1 MPNLEDIDRFKQ
13 DIRALGR
20 ESELLE
26 QWGEVYEDVPP
37 PEQGIPT
44 DLSELMGSAPEGRGE
59 EASPEGDL
67 ASFLDALSLNAE
79 PGVEEPESSLAAG
92 LESPDAF
99 ALPEELGT
107 DSGVE
112 EASVEA
118 LGKPLPDFGGLGEGS
133 ESEGLADRPRGTP
146 ELPDQDEGGVPEGL
160 LGGLTDDLSASVPEF
175 PESGFPE
182 IPETPETPEE
192 AQGIVDD
199 LSAFELPVPD
209 TEAESAPG
217 PGSGPEEFGEPV
229 IPGES
234 AGTEEPAG
242 FEEIPLAP
250 EEVSLFGEEVQ
261 DQGAGAAEASDAGF
275 QDLSM
280 PPEEPLPDLS
290 EAPASQPED
299 FEGFDVSIP
308 EFGEAETAVPP
319 GAREAAAP
327 SEVASADFGELSPG
341 MQPAQGEPEDTFD
354 TFRLDESE
362 LPASPPPAAGV
373 GGINLDAEL
382 ANLENDLTPAENF
395 NLESAWGASDF
406 SIPGYETPAPAPKK
420 PAGASVRPGLERP
433 DRAKPEEPGRE
444 GEDESAPEVNLTEEQ
459 VDALQDTL
467 LSYPLNLR
475 LAIEEALAE
484 ERGTE
489 AQRSRLVHL
498 LVKGAAPGE
507 AASLASRI
515 LKRPISVP
523 KDFEK
528 RTGAELEAEK
538 GSLRYILIHTVAP
551 IAAMVLAVV
560 LGLGILGFL
569 GYRFVYRPI
578 RAELLYREGYEE
590 IRQDRFPE
598 AESVFQKADKV
609 WVHKRWYYRYAEA
622 FAAKNQFVW
631 AAGKYD
637 ALLKRW
643 PNDRKG
649 VLDWAALEFRF
660 RLDYGKAAR
669 LLKGYIEA
677 RNYFDKDA
685 LMLLGDVYLEWAES
699 EGDGGERLFEDA
711 RLQYSTL
718 VERYGP
724 EDPYMERML
733 RWFLR
738 TERVLGRDNYAEI
751 RKLKDRFL
759 GDRKS
764 RISSETLADLGGY
777 LLDRGEVEDVSRIL
791 LRAVDQD
798 PSVPE
803 AHYELSR
810 YFRRI
815 GNAPEERTA
824 LGNAIRLLESL
835 PNPSNRRLGM
845 LVEALNRAGE
855 GYVELKEFVTAEDLF
870 TRAVRRYERAL
881 SLGQLRR
888 SPLYGKAYAN
898 LADILFFQRD
908 DLDGAAVLYGK
919 AHDHGYVTPD
929 SLYKLGYIHYRR
941 ERWEQAL
948 ENFYRAGLDTEES
961 PYLLYATANA
971 LFQREDFFAAQGY
984 YTRLAD
990 RLKFELDQLPLV
1002 EPQVRPSHGEIV
1014 DLLMR
1019 TTNNLGVALYRIG
1032 NRMGDP
1038 RRRSAAMV
1046 QLMESSRYYDSMER
1060 DPTSMIRPES
1070 RNLGYLNLDFI
1081 LHPQRG
1087 IDLSIYPDLPKR
1099 MKFPKE

>member
-26 QWGEVYEDVPP
+26 LWGEKYEDVPP
-37 PEQGIPT
+37 PEQGLPA
-44 DLSELMGSAPEGRGE
+44 DLSELMEPVPEGPAAE
-59 EASPEGDL
+59 SAPEGDL
-67 ASFLDALSLNAE
+67 ASFLDALSLE
-79 PGVEEPESSLAAG
+79 PGPEPEEPVPEGPESSLAG
-92 LESPDAF
+92 DLEAPDIF
-99 ALPEELGT
+99 GEEGSGP
-107 DSGVE
+107 DSGGG
-112 EASVEA
+112 SVEA
-118 LGKPLPDFGGLGEGS
+118 LGRPLPEFGGLEEGS
-133 ESEGLADRPRGTP
+133 GSEGLADLPREEP
-146 ELPDQDEGGVPEGL
+146 EVPGPEEGGIPEGL
-160 LGGLTDDLSASVPEF
+160 LSGLTDELAAQVPDVPEADF
-175 PESGFPE
+175 GSVPE
-182 IPETPETPEE
+182 IPEVPGE
-192 AQGIVDD
+192 APGIVDE
-199 LSAFELPVPD
+199 LAAFEIPEP
-209 TEAESAPG
+209 EPYAESTEPEAAEGLEAPA
-217 PGSGPEEFGEPV
+217 EE
-229 IPGES
+229 
-234 AGTEEPAG
+234 AGGQEEPGA
-242 FEEIPLAP
+242 FEEVPLAP
-250 EEVSLFGEEVQ
+250 EEFSLFGEEESS
-261 DQGAGAAEASDAGF
+261 GTPEPEGGEPGF
-275 QDLSM
+275 GI
-280 PPEEPLPDLS
+280 PEEALPDLGEAGPS
-290 EAPASQPED
+290 EALAEE

-308 EFGEAETAVPP
+308 ELGDSGGEPGPAPTSPP
-319 GAREAAAP
+319 SGEEAA
-327 SEVASADFGELSPG
+327 ADFGELT
-341 MQPAQGEPEDTFD
+341 PELGAAPEGSEDSFD
-354 TFRLDESE
+354 TFRLDES
-362 LPASPPPAAGV
+362 PRPSAPPTP
-373 GGINLDAEL
+373 GGSGISLDEEL
-382 ANLENDLTPAENF
+382 ASLENDLTPSENF

-406 SIPGYETPAPAPKK
+406 SIPGYETPPPAAKKPAPAPRE
-420 PAGASVRPGLERP
+420 APGRP
-433 DRAKPEEPGRE
+433 DRGGEAFPESARE
-444 GEDESAPEVNLTEEQ
+444 SEDESVPEVALTEDQ
-459 VDALQDTL
+459 VDRLQDTL

-489 AQRSRLVHL
+489 AQRSRMVL
-498 LVKGAAPGE
+498 LLAKGATPGE
-507 AASLASRI
+507 AAALASRI
-515 LKRPISVP
+515 LKRPVSVP

-560 LGLGILGFL
+560 LGLGVLGFL

-598 AESVFQKADKV
+598 AETVFQRADRI

-622 FAAKNQFVW
+622 FAAKDQFVS
-631 AAGKYD
+631 AARKYE
-637 ALLKRW
+637 ALLRRW

-649 VLDWAALEFRF
+649 VLDWAALEFRS
-660 RLDYGKAAR
+660 RLDYSTAAR

-685 LMLLGDVYLEWAES
+685 LLLLGDVYLEWAES
-699 EGDGGERLFEDA
+699 EGVKGERLFEDA

-718 VERYGP
+718 VERYGA

-738 TERVLGRDNYAEI
+738 TERVLGKDNYEEI
-751 RKLKDRFL
+751 RRLKDRFL
-759 GDRKS
+759 GDPKS

-798 PSVPE
+798 PTVPE

-810 YFRRI
+810 YFRSI

-824 LGNAIRLLESL
+824 LENSIRLLETAPSL
-835 PNPSNRRLGM
+835 TNRRVGM

-855 GYVELKEFVTAEDLF
+855 GYAELREYVTAEDF
-870 TRAVRRYERAL
+870 FSRAVARYERAL

-888 SPLYGKAYAN
+888 SPVYGKAYAN
-898 LADILFFQRD
+898 LADILLFQRD

-919 AHDHGYVTPD
+919 SHDHGYVTPD
-929 SLYKLGYIHYRR
+929 TLYKLGYIQYRR
-941 ERWEQAL
+941 ERWEDAL
-948 ENFYRAGLDTEES
+948 ENFYRAGLDSEES
-961 PYLLYATANA
+961 PYLLYSTGNA
-971 LFQREDFFAAQGY
+971 LYQREDFFAAQGY
-984 YTRLAD
+984 YSRLVD
-990 RLKFELDQLPLV
+990 RLTFELDQLPLV

-1019 TTNNLGVALYRIG
+1019 ATNNLGVALYRIG

-1038 RRRSAAMV
+1038 RRRAAAMA
-1046 QLMESSRYYDSMER
+1046 QLMESSRYYDALER
-1060 DPTSMIRPES
+1060 DPATMIRPETQ
-1070 RNLGYLNLDFI
+1070 NLGYLNLDFI

-1099 MKFPKE
+1099 MKFPRD

>member
-26 QWGEVYEDVPP
+26 QWGEAYEDVPP
-37 PEQGIPT
+37 PEQGIPA
-44 DLSELMGSAPEGRGE
+44 DLYELMGP
-59 EASPEGDL
+59 ASETESEKPSLEGDL
-67 ASFLDALSLNAE
+67 ASFLDTLSLNAE
-79 PGVEEPESSLAAG
+79 PGDEEPESSLAVD
-92 LESPDAF
+92 LEAPDAF
-99 ALPEELGT
+99 SLPEEPGPEPEA
-107 DSGVE
+107 S

-118 LGKPLPDFGGLGEGS
+118 LGKSLPDFGGLDEPAG
-133 ESEGLADRPRGTP
+133 SEGLADLPREPSG
-146 ELPDQDEGGVPEGL
+146 LPAEDEGGIPEGL
-160 LGGLTDDLSASVPEF
+160 LGGLTDDLADSA
-175 PESGFPE
+175 PE
-182 IPETPETPEE
+182 IPEASEEPMEPEE
-192 AQGIVDD
+192 VPGLVDNF
-199 LSAFELPVPD
+199 SASEPYGPD
-209 TEAESAPG
+209 SEAEAGLEPEG
-217 PGSGPEEFGEPV
+217 GSEEFGEPL
-229 IPGES
+229 G
-234 AGTEEPAG
+234 AGGSTEPEEPAG

-250 EEVSLFGEEVQ
+250 EEVSLFGGEEAAQ
-261 DQGAGAAEASDAGF
+261 TADAAEAADTGF
-275 QDLSM
+275 PDIGTQ
-280 PPEEPLPDLS
+280 EEPLPDLS
-290 EAPASQPED
+290 EIPVSQAED

-308 EFGEAETAVPP
+308 ELGDADVESPKPP
-319 GAREAAAP
+319 RAAAP
-327 SEVASADFGELSPG
+327 SEEAAADFGELSPEVG
-341 MQPAQGEPEDTFD
+341 LSAGKDADSFD
-354 TFRLDESE
+354 TFRLDQADLST
-362 LPASPPPAAGV
+362 APPPAADL

-382 ANLENDLTPAENF
+382 ASLENDLTPSGNF
-395 NLESAWGASDF
+395 NLESAWGAADF

-420 PAGASVRPGLERP
+420 PAADKVGSGPERP
-433 DRAKPEEPGRE
+433 DQGGFRESGRE
-444 GEDESAPEVNLTEEQ
+444 AEDESSPEVSLTEDQ

-475 LAIEEALAE
+475 LAIEEILAE

-489 AQRSRLVHL
+489 AQRSRLVL
-498 LVKGAAPGE
+498 LLAKGATPGD
-507 AASLASRI
+507 AASLTSRI

-551 IAAMVLAVV
+551 VAAMVLAVV

-598 AESVFQKADKV
+598 AETVFQKADKT

-622 FAAKNQFVW
+622 LAAKNQFVW
-631 AAGKYD
+631 AAGKYE

-649 VLDWAALEFRF
+649 VLDWAALEFRS
-660 RLDYGKAAR
+660 RLDYAKAAR
-669 LLKGYIEA
+669 LLKGFIEA

-685 LMLLGDVYLEWAES
+685 LMLLGDVYLEWAEN
-699 EGDGGERLFEDA
+699 EGDRGERLFEDA
-711 RLQYSTL
+711 RLQYTTL
-718 VERYGP
+718 VERYGS

-751 RKLKDRFL
+751 QKLKNRFL
-759 GDRKS
+759 ADQKS

-798 PSVPE
+798 ASVPE
-803 AHYELSR
+803 SHYELSR

-815 GNAPEERTA
+815 GNAQEERTA
-824 LGNAIRLLESL
+824 LGNAIRLLENV
-835 PNPSNRRLGM
+835 PNPSSRRLGM

-855 GYVELKEFVTAEDLF
+855 GYFELGEYVTAEDLF
-870 TRAVRRYERAL
+870 TRALRRYERAL

-888 SPLYGKAYAN
+888 SPVYGKAYAN

-919 AHDHGYVTPD
+919 AHDHGHVTPD

-948 ENFYRAGLDTEES
+948 ENFYRAGLDSEES

-971 LFQREDFFAAQGY
+971 LFQREDYFAAQGY
-984 YTRLAD
+984 YSRLTD
-990 RLKFELDQLPLV
+990 RLKFEMDQLPLV

-1019 TTNNLGVALYRIG
+1019 STNNLGVALYRIG
-1032 NRMGDP
+1032 NRMGDA
-1038 RRRSAAMV
+1038 RRRASAMV
-1046 QLMESSRYYDSMER
+1046 QLMESSRYYDSLER
-1060 DPTSMIRPES
+1060 DPVSMIRPET
-1070 RNLGYLNLDFI
+1070 RNLGYLNLDFV

-1099 MKFPKE
+1099 MKFPKN

>member
-26 QWGEVYEDVPP
+26 QWGEAYEDVPP
-37 PEQGIPT
+37 PEQGLPQ
-44 DLSELMGSAPEGRGE
+44 DLSELMGPAPGGE
-59 EASPEGDL
+59 AAPASPEGDL
-67 ASFLDALSLNAE
+67 ASFLDNLALGAE
-79 PGVEEPESSLAAG
+79 PGGEESESPLAAG
-92 LESPDAF
+92 LEAPEAFSPRETF
-99 ALPEELGT
+99 GEEG
-107 DSGVE
+107 GE
-112 EASVEA
+112 GAASVEA
-118 LGKPLPDFGGLGEGS
+118 LGKSIPDFGGLEDLAGT
-133 ESEGLADRPRGTP
+133 EGLADRPREAP
-146 ELPDQDEGGVPEGL
+146 EVPVPEDEGGIPEGL
-160 LGGLTDDLSASVPEF
+160 LGGLTEDLETPVPEF
-175 PESGFPE
+175 PESGFESAPE
-182 IPETPETPEE
+182 APEETP
-192 AQGIVDD
+192 GIVDD
-199 LSAFELPVPD
+199 LSAFELSEP
-209 TEAESAPG
+209 EAAAP
-217 PGSGPEEFGEPV
+217 EP
-229 IPGES
+229 
-234 AGTEEPAG
+234 AAEEPAG

-250 EEVSLFGEEVQ
+250 EEVSLFGEEE
-261 DQGAGAAEASDAGF
+261 APESSEPAAPGLPDFG
-275 QDLSM
+275 LS
-280 PPEEPLPDLS
+280 EEPLPDLS
-290 EAPASQPED
+290 EAGASAAGAED

-308 EFGEAETAVPP
+308 ELGDAGGESPEPLRAA
-319 GAREAAAP
+319 GAAP
-327 SEVASADFGELSPG
+327 EEPAADFGELSPG
-341 MQPAQGEPEDTFD
+341 PGPAPEEPSDSFE
-354 TFRLDESE
+354 TFRLDEAE
-362 LPASPPPAAGV
+362 LSSAPPPAAGA
-373 GGINLDAEL
+373 GGLNLDEEL
-382 ANLENDLTPAENF
+382 ASLENDLTPSENF
-395 NLESAWGASDF
+395 NLESAWGAADF
-406 SIPGYETPAPAPKK
+406 SIPGYETPAPAAKK
-420 PAGASVRPGLERP
+420 PAAEKAKAGSGPGRP
-433 DRAKPEEPGRE
+433 DRESRAFREPPRE
-444 GEDESAPEVNLTEEQ
+444 GEDESVPEVALTEDQ

-484 ERGTE
+484 EKGTE
-489 AQRSRLVHL
+489 AQRSRLVL
-498 LVKGAAPGE
+498 LLAKGATPGE
-507 AASLASRI
+507 AASQASRI

-560 LGLGILGFL
+560 LGLGALGFL
-569 GYRFVYRPI
+569 GYRFVYRPV

-598 AESVFQKADKV
+598 AETVFQKADRV

-622 FAAKNQFVW
+622 FAAKNQFVS
-631 AAGKYD
+631 AAGKYE

-649 VLDWAALEFRF
+649 VLDWAALEFRS
-660 RLDYGKAAR
+660 RLDYAKAAR
-669 LLKGYIEA
+669 LLKGFIEA

-699 EGDGGERLFEDA
+699 EGDRGERLFEDA
-711 RLQYSTL
+711 RLQYTTL
-718 VERYGP
+718 VERYGA

-738 TERVLGRDNYAEI
+738 TDRTLGRDNYEDI

-759 GDRKS
+759 GDPKS

-815 GNAPEERTA
+815 GNAPEERRA
-824 LGNAIRLLESL
+824 LDNAVRILEDV
-835 PNPSNRRLGM
+835 PNPTNRRLGM

-855 GYVELKEFVTAEDLF
+855 GYVELREYVTAEDLF

-888 SPLYGKAYAN
+888 SPVYGKAYAN

-919 AHDHGYVTPD
+919 SHDHGYVTPD
-929 SLYKLGYIHYRR
+929 TLYKLGYVHYRR

-948 ENFYRAGLDTEES
+948 ENFYRAGLDSEES
-961 PYLLYATANA
+961 PYLLYSTANA

-984 YTRLAD
+984 YARLVD
-990 RLKFELDQLPLV
+990 RLEFELDQLPLV
-1002 EPQVRPSHGEIV
+1002 EPQARPSHGEIV

-1019 TTNNLGVALYRIG
+1019 TTNNLGVSLYRIG

-1038 RRRSAAMV
+1038 RRRAAAMA
-1046 QLMESSRYYDSMER
+1046 QLMESSRYYDSLER
-1060 DPTSMIRPES
+1060 DPATMIRPET
-1070 RNLGYLNLDFI
+1070 RNLGYLNLDFV

-1099 MKFPKE
+1099 MKFPRD